1 MGETLVAGNTCRLCH
16 DPLVNLPATADPT
29 LQVPGVCRS
38 CLYYL
43 PLSLVEALLCGP
55 RDGRSFEVTTGTGLA
70 IHFEWA
76 RLPSSAS
83 RFVRVYAAAGFC
95 AQMMHDDD
103 DLVWHPDQDTGI
115 DVKLSKI
122 VTCAEY
128 A

>member
-1 MGETLVAGNTCRLCH
+1 MGELSVAGTTCRLCH

-29 LQVPGVCRS
+29 LQVEGVCRS

-55 RDGRSFEVTTGTGLA
+55 DDERSFELTTGGGPQ

-83 RFVRVYAAAGFC
+83 RYVRLYASDGFC
-95 AQMMHDDD
+95 VQMIHDDEED
-103 DLVWHPDQDTGI
+103 VWHPDAEHGT
-115 DVKLSKI
+115 DVKISKI
-122 VTCAEY
+122 VTCYEDA
-128 A
+128 